1 MAAPT
6 STRTSQRASA
16 TKTQKNIAAIAAN
29 DLLDSDYDSDEFPLD
44 LSLVDLD
51 VTLVNPDS
59 SDGEEEGD
67 VMDVDVDGGLE
78 ASDDSD
84 KEEEEGSEAEEE
96 EDEESEESEE
106 EDVTVGKRKRTA
118 KKPAKEQP
126 VTKKT
131 RGPAKKSAE
140 KPAAKKPTKTAI
152 FTLHNSEPFNTLK
165 AQILVRIA
173 SALHPAQE
181 DYNDYN
187 ITFTVPRQVTDPV
200 TLDSDET
207 YTHLVGHA
215 LKINS
220 TPCAKIVVEA
230 KEDRAGN
237 KENDAIEIDDESG
250 DKTKRKGRPKT
261 RIPNAQQIL
270 PGNIALNE
278 KIGILR
284 ARWQCPTPGGPCGS
298 EHCFV
303 QPDMSEHFPLSNAHF
318 ESWGS
323 AMLKGKTY
331 ADEDKPPN
339 GDLFDG
345 VNDKSLAARSPILQR
360 RLDLKA
366 EKNAATTPQIN
377 FNFPP
382 EMLQIFR
389 PAPAHAPALAP
400 APAPAPVQPAL
411 AFQTAMLIPHPLVP
425 GPKMSIEE
433 FCKEYELDDDIR
445 DHFRQ
450 HKFKSTS
457 SFQYIELAELKGMD
471 FLAGEVAEL
480 KVAIAGW
487 AWQP

>member
-78 ASDDSD
+78 ASVDSD

-96 EDEESEESEE
+96 EDEESEESEEKEDEESEESEE

-140 KPAAKKPTKTAI
+140 KPADDRKITYTISIFSAAEMKKSKSAKKPTKTAI

-165 AQILVRIA
+165 AQIL
-173 SALHPAQE
+173 E
-181 DYNDYN
+181 DYNDYS
-187 ITFTVPRQVTDPV
+187 ITFTVPRQVKDPV

-220 TPCAKIVVEA
+220 TPCAKIVVEV

-433 FCKEYELDDDIR
+433 QRI
-445 DHFRQ
+445 
-450 HKFKSTS
+450 
-457 SFQYIELAELKGMD
+457 
-471 FLAGEVAEL
+471 
-480 KVAIAGW
+480 
-487 AWQP
+487 